1 MIGRRL
7 RLFAAL
13 FLATALFAP
22 YAASQAQENTGTER
36 IDVQATPIPAFD
48 RRNPDA
54 RRFGEL
60 EFVGGLVLQSKF
72 KHFGGISGLLILA
85 DGKSFLA
92 HSDRGYWLRGAFT
105 LDGNRVT
112 GIEHAEMAPMLGPDG
127 RTLAA
132 RKWFDTE
139 SLTADGDTLY
149 VGIERANRIL
159 RYRLRTDGL
168 NARGIPIQ
176 TPGGVRKLPFNQ
188 GLEALAFVPKGQPLA
203 GSLLAISER
212 GLDDNG
218 NLVAFII
225 GGATPGGFAVRR
237 TDLFEVSDAAISPTG
252 HLVILERYFRFLT
265 GIHLRLRAI
274 PLSEIRPGATVDGH
288 VLLEADSGYDI
299 DNMEALAITRGPAG
313 EILLTLV
320 SDNNFNFFQR
330 TVLLRFIWPQ

>member
-1 MIGRRL
+1 LSASRSRL
-7 RLFAAL
+7 VAAV
-13 FLATALFAP
+13 FLATALVSSFAP
-22 YAASQAQENTGTER
+22 LQAQEATGPER
-36 IDVQATPIPAFD
+36 IEVQATPITAFD
-48 RRNPDA
+48 RRNADT

-72 KHFGGISGLLILA
+72 KHFGGLSGLLILA
-85 DGKSFLA
+85 DGKRFVA
-92 HSDRGYWLRGAFT
+92 HSDRGYWLRGSFT

-112 GIEHAEMAPMLGPDG
+112 GVENAEMTPMLGPDG
-127 RTLAA
+127 RTLAS

-159 RYRLRTDGL
+159 RYRLNAEGL

-176 TPGGVRKLPFNQ
+176 TPNGVRKLPFNQ
-188 GLEALAFVPKGQPLA
+188 GLEALAFVPKGLPLA

-212 GLDDNG
+212 GLDENG

-225 GGATPGGFAVRR
+225 GGATPGSFAVRR

-274 PLSEIRPGATVDGH
+274 PLSEIRPGAIVDGK

-299 DNMEALAITRGPAG
+299 DNMEALAITRGAAG
-313 EILLTLV
+313 EILLTLL

-330 TVLLRFIWPQ
+330 TVLLRFVWPQ